1 MFSAVEYIAEEADT
15 FQSRPHIL
23 NLIIIGTKQVY
34 LFLYKSLTNNVS
46 WVEFFKLSL
55 TIFELSSNNY

>member
-1 MFSAVEYIAEEADT
+1 MFSAVEYITEADT
-15 FQSRPHIL
+15 FQSRPNIL
-23 NLIIIGTKQVY
+23 NLIIIGTKWVY